1 MERKVIKLDFNVTN
15 RCNFRCRH
23 CCFRSGQV
31 NLAELS
37 FAMIHSILT
46 EFKELGGRRI
56 DITGGEA
63 TMRKDC
69 FQIVALC
76 KELGFK
82 TELVTNG
89 SLLNEETLKRYQDIC
104 LDGIAI
110 SLDGSKYKFYSEIRP
125 VAEKTYKKILKNIEL
140 AAKYGFYTKVNT
152 VVFDSNLHDLT
163 AITRLAVALGARE
176 QGFYYFSPIGRGDCF
191 TANIADPLKWI
202 QVIRQLL
209 IEFYNKIEISMETPI
224 IESEFTRRIDTH
236 CYMERPW
243 HLQILP
249 DGNVFPCAIMCAHQK
264 PLANLHEQSLR
275 QIWENE
281 AQLQKYFE
289 QQTQPLFKD
298 WGGCV
303 NYPQLRGQITSGKY
317 SFVCLCKKFSLKEL
331 TR

>member
-1 MERKVIKLDFNVTN
+1 MERQVIKLDFNVTN
-15 RCNFRCRH
+15 KCNFRCKH
-23 CCFRSGQV
+23 CCFRSGEV
-31 NLAELS
+31 NLKQLP
-37 FAMIHSILT
+37 FPMIQSILT
-46 EFKELGGRRI
+46 EFKELGGKRI

-63 TMRKDC
+63 TTRKDC

-76 KELGFK
+76 KQLGFK

-89 SLLNEETLKRYQDIC
+89 SLLNEETLKRYQGIG

-110 SLDGSKYKFYSEIRP
+110 SLDGSNFKHYSQIRP
-125 VAEKTYKKILKNIEL
+125 VSEGTYKKVLKNIEL
-140 AAKYGFYTKVNT
+140 AAKHGFYTKVNT
-152 VVFDSNLHDLT
+152 VVFDSNLHDLI

-209 IEFYNKIEISMETPI
+209 IEFYNKIEISLETPI
-224 IESEFTRRIDTH
+224 IESDFCRKIDTH

-264 PLANLHEQSLR
+264 PLANLYEQSLR

-281 AQLQKYFE
+281 KQLQDYFE
-289 QQTQPLFKD
+289 RQTQPLFEA

-303 NYPQLRGQITSGKY
+303 NYPKMQKQIKSGKY
-317 SFVCLCKKFSLKEL
+317 SFVCLCKKFSLQEL
-331 TR
+331 TK

>member
-1 MERKVIKLDFNVTN
+1 
-15 RCNFRCRH
+15 
-23 CCFRSGQV
+23 
-31 NLAELS
+31 
-37 FAMIHSILT
+37 MIQSTLT

-63 TMRKDC
+63 TLRQDC
-69 FQIVALC
+69 TQIIALC
-76 KELGFK
+76 KYLGFK

-89 SLLNEETLKRYQDIC
+89 SLLNEEKLKRYKDIG

-110 SLDGSKYKFYSEIRP
+110 SLDGSKYKFYSQIRP
-125 VAEKTYKKILKNIEL
+125 VPEKIYKKILKNIEL

-152 VVFDSNLHDLT
+152 VVFNSNLHDLT

-191 TANIADPLKWI
+191 TANIADPLKWM

-224 IESEFTRRIDTH
+224 IESEFTRKIDTH

-289 QQTQPLFKD
+289 QQTQPLFKA

-303 NYPQLRGQITSGKY
+303 NYPQLQGKISSNKY
-317 SFVCLCKKFSLKEL
+317 SFVCLCKKFNLKEL

>member
-23 CCFRSGQV
+23 CCFRSGEV
-31 NLAELS
+31 NLTELP
-37 FAMIHSILT
+37 FPMIQSILA
-46 EFKELGGRRI
+46 EFKELGGKRI

-76 KELGFK
+76 KQLGFK

-89 SLLNEETLKRYQDIC
+89 SLLNEEKLLRYKEIG

-110 SLDGSKYKFYSEIRP
+110 SLDGSQYKFYKQIRP
-125 VAEKTYKKILKNIEL
+125 VSEKTYKKILHNIEL

-152 VVFDSNLHDLT
+152 VVFDSNLHDLI

-176 QGFYYFSPIGRGDCF
+176 QGYYYFSPIGRGDCF

-224 IESEFTRRIDTH
+224 IEADFARKIDTH

-264 PLANLHEQSLR
+264 PLANLHQQSLR
-275 QIWENE
+275 QIWGNE
-281 AQLQKYFE
+281 KQLQDYFA
-289 QQTQPLFKD
+289 QQTQPLFEA
-298 WGGCV
+298 WRGCV
-303 NYPQLRGQITSGKY
+303 DYPKMRSLIAGGKY
-317 SFVCLCKKFSLKEL
+317 SFVCLCKKFTLREL
-331 TR
+331 TK